1 MPLKILVVEDD
12 LATLELMREVLASF
26 GVVVRALHD
35 SQEAAAV
42 VQGEKFDGIFLDLLM
57 PAVDGFELARQIRR
71 SRMNS
76 RVPIVIV
83 TGREGKKTMQEAFA
97 AGATFFLQ
105 KPVDKQKLIYLLNS
119 TRGAMVEERRRFKR
133 IPLHAEVTWQVDARK
148 ATGTSSNLGLNGI
161 LFQVDNSVEVGSA
174 IRLSFRLPQQ
184 QLAIEVEG
192 EVVRVDEKKRAGVR
206 FTLLSPEDRQRL
218 REFVASQD
226 VP

>member
-97 AGATFFLQ
+97 AGATFFLP

-148 ATGTSSNLGLNGI
+148 ATGTSSNLSHNGI
-161 LFQVDNSVEVGSA
+161 LFQADSSVDVGSA
-174 IRLSFRLPQQ
+174 IRLSFRLPEQK
-184 QLAIEVEG
+184 LPIEVEG
-192 EVVRVDEKKRAGVR
+192 QVVRVDEKKRAGVR
-206 FTLLSPEDRQRL
+206 FAQISPEDRQRL
-218 REFVASQD
+218 R
-226 VP
+226 